1 MMKSIILSP
10 SFTFLVGPRHTKLTI
25 QSGLAEHVSKPLHNL
40 MNNGHTRESK
50 HRIAVLEDQDVET
63 FVAFCEY
70 AYTGDYN
77 VPQAPIPRLDER
89 TRIGASEH
97 ATSPAKS
104 WREIHRTDSIS
115 TGVPPPAPS
124 PPPGS
129 FGSASRRV
137 QPPAASEHAIDDD
150 SQAETAVE
158 EQQPVTEEAPATEPK
173 DASNQP
179 EELNV
184 SNPAEGEIEPESV
197 PEAEA
202 DAGPADE
209 ADEWGS
215 SPAATKKGKKAN
227 KKKKKGAA
235 KTEEP
240 ALHLT
245 PPSTP
250 PLEASPEAQEVPAE
264 AKASEQPQEDALE
277 ELAQPTEAAPTEEP
291 SESTSSPEAETAQEP
306 ESAPAEEWSEP
317 AESAPVE
324 DTPTRDEWQ
333 EAESGI
339 DSQEEQKEA
348 PPKPFIDMSF
358 AKQSRSD
365 SSPRTPGQSLWD
377 EFAELDYNDETPDS
391 FIPTPDSST
400 ADLPYLTFHAKVYV
414 FATRYLIPALAQL
427 CLRKLHRDLLSLT
440 FEDAE
445 SMNPMHDSQ
454 PLIGLVALQVPMV
467 LDLLQFSYTKTT
479 RLEPIIPNSATQL
492 RENELRRLVVHYAAC
507 KVKELAR
514 YHLPGD
520 SGAATP
526 AVRPMDASATRT
538 ERPPVKSLR
547 VLLDMTPELASDLV
561 YRMM

>member
-1 MMKSIILSP
+1 
-10 SFTFLVGPRHTKLTI
+10 
-25 QSGLAEHVSKPLHNL
+25 

-89 TRIGASEH
+89 TRIGASET

-104 WREIHRTDSIS
+104 WREIHRTDSMS

-124 PPPGS
+124 PPPS
-129 FGSASRRV
+129 VGSASRRA
-137 QPPAASEHAIDDD
+137 QAPAAPEQAIEDD
-150 SQAETAVE
+150 SPAEPAVE
-158 EQQPVTEEAPATEPK
+158 EQQPATEEAPSTEAN

-179 EELNV
+179 EE
-184 SNPAEGEIEPESV
+184 SNLSNTAEGEVEPESV
-197 PEAEA
+197 PEPEADA

-215 SPAATKKGKKAN
+215 SPASTKKGKKAN
-227 KKKKKGAA
+227 KKKKKGGSKPA
-235 KTEEP
+235 EEP

-250 PLEASPEAQEVPAE
+250 PLEASPEVQEVSMEAE
-264 AKASEQPQEDALE
+264 ASEQPREHTLE
-277 ELAQPTEAAPTEEP
+277 ESAQPTEAAPMEES
-291 SESTSSPEAETAQEP
+291 SEAMPSPEAGTEQEAD
-306 ESAPAEEWSEP
+306 SAPAEEWSEP

-348 PPKPFIDMSF
+348 PQKPFIDMSF

-391 FIPTPDSST
+391 FLPTPDSST

-445 SMNPMHDSQ
+445 SMNPMLDSQ

-467 LDLLQFSYTKTT
+467 LDLLQYSYTKTT